1 MTVTG
6 LVSNPFDLGKRGAV
20 MLALAPVLVLALV
33 AMLGTATRADANPV
47 QRTPP
52 PAFAQCTGCHSV
64 QPGRNLF
71 GPSLSRIAGRK
82 AGSLPGYSYSDSL
95 RKSGIVWNEA
105 ALDRWLTGPRKM
117 VPGTKMPFPGISD
130 PTRRKEVVSY
140 LLTLQ

>member
-1 MTVTG
+1 MG
-6 LVSNPFDLGKRGAV
+6 LVSHAFGAAKRAAV
-20 MLALAPVLVLALV
+20 MLALAAGLVLSLA
-33 AMLGTATRADANPV
+33 AMPGPATGANANPV

-52 PAFAQCTGCHSV
+52 QAFAQCAGCHSV

-71 GPSLSRIAGRK
+71 GPSLARVSGRK
-82 AGSLPGYSYSDSL
+82 AGSLPGYAYSDSL

-130 PTRRKEVVSY
+130 PARRKEVVSY